1 MNTTAQTQHKLGF
14 GPERN
19 SGQVRLEGYRG
30 AISNTQR
37 LKFPARGKLVS
48 PLVKGFFVGDKLGR
62 KVIESP
68 EIVAFAY
75 LFLVV
80 SGSNTRTKSASVL
93 PVQKCWL
100 GEETIGSRQ
109 GKQARVWDT
118 FVTARTRGLIV
129 GPKTAMASQWEVVT
143 TRKSKE
149 VSRWRTS
156 RLLEGGEWSGS
167 GRPSVEVERAI
178 ATQDWRVTN

>member
-1 MNTTAQTQHKLGF
+1 M
-14 GPERN
+14 E
-19 SGQVRLEGYRG
+19 V
-30 AISNTQR
+30 
-37 LKFPARGKLVS
+37 
-48 PLVKGFFVGDKLGR
+48 
-62 KVIESP
+62 P

-80 SGSNTRTKSASVL
+80 SGSNTRTKSSSVL

-100 GEETIGSRQ
+100 GEETIGPRQ
-109 GKQARVWDT
+109 GKQARVWNRNDT
-118 FVTARTRGLIV
+118 VVTARTRGLVV
-129 GPKTAMASQWEVVT
+129 GAKTAIASQWEVVT

-149 VSRWRTS
+149 VSRWRMS